1 MTHHVRTVIRRISSV
16 VSGSRRLSGRRF
28 ATVAAALVGVGCVIA
43 GVALAVTS
51 APRPA
56 AHQSPAVGPPA
67 GSVLPALG
75 AALADPRGSP
85 LTSSS
90 ARMSST
96 PRVAP
101 LHGLKQADLLIVAPF
116 SLSAAV
122 RDRVGRLAGVTD
134 AEPIEAA
141 KVRVNGAYAAVL
153 GVNSS
158 SFRGYAVKPVA
169 SSDPLWQGVAGGGM
183 AVSYDMGV
191 LDRIRLGGTVA
202 VDGVNAA
209 QVPVVAFGTVGIP
222 GVDAVVSDRV
232 AESIGMPAGNAV
244 VVSTKPSQVN
254 ALARR
259 IRSLVPRGASVEQLV
274 IWVSRPATGP
284 AGGPAGGTASIVGS
298 TLGTPVPGGSFLS
311 QTQLTALVQAALSR
325 RGQPYVWGGDGPSNF
340 DCSGLI
346 QWSFAQAGLTMPRVA
361 ADQALTGPS
370 VPVSRLGPGDLLFYH
385 TDPTDPGYI
394 SHVAMYLGNG
404 LMIQAPEPG
413 RTVEVV
419 PADFGSQY
427 AGAVRVDPPLAS
439 QVAGRPT

>member
-1 MTHHVRTVIRRISSV
+1 MAHHVRTLIRRLTAVFPGPWRLSA
-16 VSGSRRLSGRRF
+16 RRL
-28 ATVAAALVGVGCVIA
+28 ATVAAALAGVGCVIA
-43 GVALAVTS
+43 GVVLALPS
-51 APRPA
+51 APQPGAHPSPTAGRPA
-56 AHQSPAVGPPA
+56 R
-67 GSVLPALG
+67 SVLPALG
-75 AALADPRGSP
+75 AALHDVKGTP
-85 LTSSS
+85 LTSDST
-90 ARMSST
+90 RMSST
-96 PRVAP
+96 APVAP

-116 SLSAAV
+116 SLPATV
-122 RDRVGRLAGVTD
+122 RDRVARLAGVTD
-134 AEPIEAA
+134 AQPIEAA
-141 KVRVNGAYAAVL
+141 KVKVNGAYAAVL
-153 GVNSS
+153 GVDSS

-191 LDRIRLGGTVA
+191 LDRIKLGGTVA
-202 VDGVNAA
+202 VNGVTAA

-244 VVSTKPSQVN
+244 VVSAKPSQVN
-254 ALARR
+254 ELARR
-259 IRSLVPRGASVEQLV
+259 IKALVPHGAAVEQLV
-274 IWVSRPATGP
+274 IWVSHP
-284 AGGPAGGTASIVGS
+284 AGGHSGGGTANLVGR
-298 TLGTPVPGGSFLS
+298 TLGTQVTGGSFLS
-311 QTQLTALVQAALSR
+311 QAQLTTLVQAALSR
-325 RGQPYVWGGDGPSNF
+325 RGQPYVWGGDGPAAF

-370 VPVSRLGPGDLLFYH
+370 VPLSQLSPGDLLFYR

-419 PADFGSQY
+419 PADFGTEY
-427 AGAVRVDPPLAS
+427 AGAVRVDPPLAA
-439 QVAGRPT
+439 QLAGRPT